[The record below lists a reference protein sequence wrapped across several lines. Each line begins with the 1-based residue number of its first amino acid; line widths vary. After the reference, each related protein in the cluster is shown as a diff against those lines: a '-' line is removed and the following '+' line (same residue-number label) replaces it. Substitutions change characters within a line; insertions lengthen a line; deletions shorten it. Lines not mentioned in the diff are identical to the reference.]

1 MKSGGWPSAMEVN
14 VPSTRRRV
22 VLRHVIAFVML
33 AFAGAVVWLLST
45 PAVAVNFFGEAG
57 YEAAYRSPVYGFLGL
72 PLLALPPLVAGF
84 ALPKGFF
91 LWGAAV
97 ALPYLPGAVV
107 TYLMAGAEATFMT
120 PDPGAGQVLGLVFVD
135 VMMFLGLA
143 LVCTVAAGVGAG
155 LRAIFWWRRGV
166 LRRNLFGAGG

>member
-1 MKSGGWPSAMEVN
+1 M
-14 VPSTRRRV
+14 PSTRRRAI
-22 VLRHVIAFVML
+22 LRYVIAFVVL
-33 AFAGAVVWLLST
+33 ALAGAVVWVLST
-45 PAVAVNFFGEAG
+45 PAVAVNFFGDVG

-72 PLLALPPLVAGF
+72 PLLALPPMIAGF
-84 ALPKGFF
+84 ALPKGVL

-120 PDPGAGQVLGLVFVD
+120 PDPGAGQILGLVFVQ

-143 LVCTVAAGVGAG
+143 LACTVAAAIGAG
-155 LRAIFWWRRGV
+155 VRALVWWRGGT
-166 LRRNLFGAGG
+166 LRRNLSGARGTRAERA